1 MPQPTRQ
8 YLRMIV
14 LALASAALP
23 AAAADD
29 PAAAAMKLY
38 NKNQYESAARG
49 LRAALPALDASER
62 GAAWL
67 TLGMIYLRNAE
78 LHRELYRTGVAIELD
93 YLRKL
98 AAVAG
103 SARSRYVDFYLG
115 EAFLQAGDAAQ
126 AQRYLEQFRTQP
138 DVADRHKT
146 LAAIGL
152 GLAHSL
158 LKDSARAD
166 EFWAAID
173 SSDPETRAAL
183 AAAYATAGR
192 RDKDPPA
199 LAEAALADQKKTA
212 RNPQPRMTR
221 DLLHV
226 YARSGQ
232 TDKGLDLAR
241 RADLKAAAHA
251 EVLGKAKTINFY
263 DLSLFADL
271 ATLYTQAAV
280 SALEKAGAD
289 ARLKGTADY
298 YLAEAY
304 VATGQ
309 LERALKADDAFL
321 ALAQTPPAYRERAR
335 ARQAATRYQ
344 LKPQPDTLSVWEEFA
359 QKQPVDPDI
368 LADVVLHCLRVKA
381 ECTKIVTRAGVFAEA
396 GEGKKFFSLN
406 RALGRYY
413 LSKRD
418 YSRAVLHL
426 EAGRDK
432 SRKNK
437 IEANDPAMLV
447 NLAEG
452 YYRVK
457 KFSENLEIYFEM
469 SKEFPVVRQIQNA
482 MQGIYLMEHK
492 SAGDVKSF

>member
-1 MPQPTRQ
+1 MHQL
-8 YLRMIV
+8 LRMIV
-14 LALASAALP
+14 LALASGAALLSAP

-29 PAAAAMKLY
+29 PAAVAMKLY

-49 LRAALPALDASER
+49 LRAALPALDASQHST
-62 GAAWL
+62 AWL

-78 LHRELYRTGVAIELD
+78 LHRELYRTAAVIELD

-98 AAVAG
+98 AAMSG
-103 SARSRYVDFYLG
+103 PSRSRYVDLYLG
-115 EAFLQAGDAAQ
+115 EAFLQTGDAAQ
-126 AQRYLEQFRTQP
+126 AQRYLEQFRAQP
-138 DVADRHKT
+138 GVADRHKT
-146 LAAIGL
+146 LAVIGL

-158 LKDSARAD
+158 GKDSALAD
-166 EFWAAID
+166 EFWATVD
-173 SSDPETRAAL
+173 GSDPETRTAL
-183 AAAYATAGR
+183 AAAYATAGL
-192 RDKDPPA
+192 RDKDPLA
-199 LAEAALADQKKTA
+199 LAEAAYADLKKSA
-212 RNPQPRMTR
+212 RNLSPAMLR

-232 TDKGLDLAR
+232 TDRGLDLAR
-241 RADLKAAAHA
+241 RADLKTPADA
-251 EVLGKAKTINFY
+251 EVQGKAKTINFY
-263 DLSLFADL
+263 DLTLFADL

-289 ARLKGTADY
+289 AKLKGTADY

-304 VATGQ
+304 AATGQ
-309 LERALKADDAFL
+309 LERALRADEAFL

-335 ARQAATRYQ
+335 VRQAATRYQ
-344 LKPQPDTLSVWEEFA
+344 LKPQPEALSVWEELA
-359 QKQPVDPDI
+359 QKQPADPDI
-368 LADVVLHCLRVKA
+368 LADVVLQCLRIKA
-381 ECTKIVTRAGVFAEA
+381 ECTKIVTRASVFAEV

-418 YSRAVLHL
+418 YSRALLHL

-447 NLAEG
+447 NLAEA

-469 SKEFPVVRQIQNA
+469 SKEFPVVRQIQDA
-482 MQGIYLMEHK
+482 MQGIYLMENK
-492 SAGDVKSF
+492 SAGDVKIF

>member
-1 MPQPTRQ
+1 MHQL
-8 YLRMIV
+8 LRMIV
-14 LALASAALP
+14 LALASGAALLSAP

-29 PAAAAMKLY
+29 PAAVAMKLY

-49 LRAALPALDASER
+49 LRAALPALDASQHST
-62 GAAWL
+62 AWL

-78 LHRELYRTGVAIELD
+78 LHRELYRTAAVIELD

-98 AAVAG
+98 AAMSG
-103 SARSRYVDFYLG
+103 PSRSRYVDLYLG
-115 EAFLQAGDAAQ
+115 EAFLQTGDAAQ
-126 AQRYLEQFRTQP
+126 AQRYLEQFRSQP
-138 DVADRHKT
+138 GVADRHKT
-146 LAAIGL
+146 LAVIGL

-158 LKDSARAD
+158 GKDSALAD
-166 EFWAAID
+166 EFWATVD
-173 SSDPETRAAL
+173 GSDPETRTAL
-183 AAAYATAGR
+183 AAAYATAGL
-192 RDKDPPA
+192 RDKDPLA
-199 LAEAALADQKKTA
+199 LAEAAYADLKKSA
-212 RNPQPRMTR
+212 RNLSPAMLR

-232 TDKGLDLAR
+232 TDRGLDLAR
-241 RADLKAAAHA
+241 RADLKTPADA
-251 EVLGKAKTINFY
+251 EVQGKAKTINFY
-263 DLSLFADL
+263 DLTLFADL

-280 SALEKAGAD
+280 SALEKAGVD
-289 ARLKGTADY
+289 AKLKGTADY
-298 YLAEAY
+298 YLPEA
-304 VATGQ
+304 
-309 LERALKADDAFL
+309 
-321 ALAQTPPAYRERAR
+321 
-335 ARQAATRYQ
+335 
-344 LKPQPDTLSVWEEFA
+344 LSVWEELA
-359 QKQPVDPDI
+359 QKQPADPDI
-368 LADVVLHCLRVKA
+368 LADVVLQCLRIKA

-418 YSRAVLHL
+418 YSRALLHL

-447 NLAEG
+447 NLAEA

-469 SKEFPVVRQIQNA
+469 SKEFPVVRQIQDA
-482 MQGIYLMEHK
+482 MQGIYLMENK
-492 SAGDVKSF
+492 SAGDVKIF